1 MQKTGFLD
9 FFLMF
14 GNVEVFFYL
23 IDTLATENDLFD
35 HERRYNIYIY
45 IIIFYIYLYK
55 SHEILQEIFEIIKE
69 MSYKKE
75 VENSLRNGGF
85 RVIAYLLNMVI
96 YIKHIYLSQ
105 FIYSIFR
112 KEVVLMIFLNQ
123 YWHFLKIFLLLS

>member
-1 MQKTGFLD
+1 
-9 FFLMF
+9 MF